1 MVDETSRVFKRE
13 EVLGEGPGML
23 ESHSCVKMN
32 DNYIVYGG
40 VRLSAGSKESVCS
53 KEGEASNEMYSM
65 SVEGH
70 RLEELRITWTR
81 IEFPRGVAPCLHS
94 HLCIYYKKDILL
106 VIGGEEFKAKGE
118 TEDTANFSNT
128 VYRFNLRTKMVSI
141 LQQDSHEFRPRIA
154 HAGVSY
160 KDKIYIFGGLE
171 KNKLF
176 NNQLLMMSVH
186 LLLTSDSKKKR
197 RA

>member
-1 MVDETSRVFKRE
+1 
-13 EVLGEGPGML
+13 ML

-40 VRLSAGSKESVCS
+40 IRPAPREKDEDTS
-53 KEGEASNEMYSM
+53 KEGETCNEMYCM

-70 RLEELRITWTR
+70 RLEELKVSWTR
-81 IEFPRGVAPCLHS
+81 IEFPKGVAPCLHS

-106 VIGGEEFKAKGE
+106 IIGGEEYRAKGE
-118 TEDTANFSNT
+118 QEDPANFSNT
-128 VYRFNLRTKMVSI
+128 VYRFNLRTKMVST
-141 LQQDSHEFRPRIA
+141 LEQDSHEFRPRIA

-186 LLLTSDSKKKR
+186 LLLH
-197 RA
+197 